1 MIDPTRHRQL
11 QELDTVNL
19 SVQIL
24 TNARNELYM
33 NMHFLDISLS
43 GLGYEYSPSMPT
55 IGTDGFLIYY
65 NPEWLFAT
73 YRRGRVHVN
82 RAYLHMVFHCLF
94 CHMDTRGKRAKDY
107 WNLACDIAME
117 SIIDGLYK
125 KCTHVPPSPYRR
137 DIYLRL
143 KKKMKV
149 LTAEGIYKALQEM
162 NLSRQQYERMAGEFL
177 VDHHDIWYEDETQSQ
192 AIPRQSK
199 WNDNREKMQTEMEA
213 RSEEESQNE
222 DDRSLLEQVQ
232 IENRERYDYKAF
244 LRKFAVLKEELQVD
258 EDSFDYIY
266 YTYGLEHYGNMPLI
280 EPLESK
286 EVFRVE
292 DFVIVIDTSMSC
304 QGALVKRFLEE
315 TYSVLSES
323 ESFFR
328 KINIH
333 IIQCD
338 DKVQSDVVIT
348 SQRDMQDYMNSFT
361 IQGKGGT
368 DFRPAFEYVNGL
380 RNKGE
385 FTKLRGLLYFTDGK
399 GIYPVTMPPYDTA
412 FIFIKDQYRDESVP
426 AWAMK
431 LILEPDDLGMDAG
444 AINGN
449 GLGGPGTANEW
460 EAEHA
465 IDVDWNSVERH
476 DEDFFRM

>member
-11 QELDTVNL
+11 EELDMVNL
-19 SVQIL
+19 CTQIL
-24 TNARNELYM
+24 SSARNELYM

-43 GLGYEYSPSMPT
+43 SLGFEADPSIPFT
-55 IGTDGFLIYY
+55 ATDGFLIYY
-65 NPEWLFAT
+65 NPDALCRT
-73 YRRGRVHVN
+73 YQKGRIYVN

-94 CHMDTRGKRAKDY
+94 CHLDTKGKRAKDY

-125 KCTHVPPSPYRR
+125 KCVHVAPSPFRR
-137 DIYLRL
+137 ETYLRL
-143 KKKMKV
+143 GKKMKV
-149 LTAEGIYKALQEM
+149 LTAEGIYQALQEM
-162 NLSRQQYERMAGEFL
+162 NLTEKQYQRLAAEFL
-177 VDHHDIWYEDETQSQ
+177 VDQHELWYEDNPQSQ

-213 RSEEESQNE
+213 MSQESSQSEDEK
-222 DDRSLLEQVQ
+222 SLLEQVQ
-232 IENRERYDYKAF
+232 IENRERYDYRRF
-244 LRKFAVLKEELQVD
+244 LRKFAVLKEEVQVD

-266 YTYGLEHYGNMPLI
+266 YTYGLNHYGNMPLI

-304 QGALVKRFLEE
+304 SGELVRRFLEE

-323 ESFFR
+323 ESYFR

-338 DKVQSDVVIT
+338 DQVRSDAKIT
-348 SQRDMQDYMNSFT
+348 SRQQMQDYMKDFT

-380 RNKGE
+380 RSQGA
-385 FTKLRGLLYFTDGK
+385 FTKLKGLLYFTDGQ
-399 GIYPVTMPPYDTA
+399 GIYPVKMPPYDTA
-412 FIFIKDQYRDESVP
+412 FVFIKDQYQDESVP

-431 LILEPDDLGMDAG
+431 LILDSENLG
-444 AINGN
+444 
-449 GLGGPGTANEW
+449 
-460 EAEHA
+460 
-465 IDVDWNSVERH
+465 DVEQK
-476 DEDFFRM
+476 M